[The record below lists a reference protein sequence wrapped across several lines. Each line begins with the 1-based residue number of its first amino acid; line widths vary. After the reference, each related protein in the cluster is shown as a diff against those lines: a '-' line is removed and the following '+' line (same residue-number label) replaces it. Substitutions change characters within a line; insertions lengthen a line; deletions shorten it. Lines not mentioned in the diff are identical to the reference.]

1 MLCKRENAQAS
12 RTDIKSCVWLCMP
25 VTLLMVTQEAETGVC
40 LEACESARPVY
51 MGKRTVKDSVPE
63 GGGCLRTGT

>member
-1 MLCKRENAQAS
+1 
-12 RTDIKSCVWLCMP
+12 MP
-25 VTLLMVTQEAETGVC
+25 VTLLMVTKEAETGVC